1 MKKGFSLIGLLLV
14 LVVLMTLLAWMLPQY
29 LRTAQQQHQTQ
40 KGALEQARE
49 LQRTLNAQSR
59 QQQFQL
65 DNLERALQ
73 SMPSQTGAARKTNVP
88 RQTGATRKAVKK

>member
-1 MKKGFSLIGLLLV
+1 MKKGFSLIELLIV
-14 LVVLMTLLAWMLPQY
+14 LVVLMTLLAWLLPQY

-40 KGALEQARE
+40 KSALEQARQ
-49 LQRTLNAQSR
+49 LQKTLNTRNQ

-73 SMPSQTGAARKTNVP
+73 NVP
-88 RQTGATRKAVKK
+88 RQTGPAQKARRK